1 MRELIG
7 SEVNIDGEEG
17 EITNVLGVGY
27 EIAFFYSESITCNIH
42 NNYGINQNDKKGL
55 HLWM

>member
-7 SEVNIDGEEG
+7 SEVNINGEEG

-27 EIAFFYSESITCNIH
+27 EIAFFTVS
-42 NNYGINQNDKKGL
+42 L
-55 HLWM
+55 